1 MWSMLSGDPLKKKT
15 AGRDRKPSYLLPTQE
30 ARKSSWGNV
39 HHVGIHEHAPHLG
52 FPSWVPEAYGD
63 GSPLGCCPNSLCLLQ
78 EAHKLS
84 KLSSMSSVLA
94 SGSTL
99 LTFGWIWH
107 NDTPHCQACISAQA
121 QPSAALSRACLSSP
135 CQSQPCGFPFPGLCT
150 LPGGI
155 LLLLPRTMV
164 QAFVQQQ
171 LIDIGR

>member
-1 MWSMLSGDPLKKKT
+1 MWSMLSGDPLKKT
-15 AGRDRKPSYLLPTQE
+15 AGRDRKLSYLLPTQE

-39 HHVGIHEHAPHLG
+39 HHVGTHEHAPHLG
-52 FPSWVPEAYGD
+52 FPSWVPEACGD

-84 KLSSMSSVLA
+84 KLSSMSSLLA

-107 NDTPHCQACISAQA
+107 NDTPHCLAYISAQA
-121 QPSAALSRACLSSP
+121 QPSAALSRACLLSAM
-135 CQSQPCGFPFPGLCT
+135 SQPCGFPFTGLWT